1 MVDGRNRDATEFR
14 EIALNRG
21 RNTNS
26 NIFPNNFITTAK
38 YTTLTLIPK
47 NLFEQFHRVANIWFL
62 IVSIFQIL
70 PFGLSPTSSW
80 ATIAPLSLV
89 LTVTLIKDAYQDYR
103 RRKSDKDLNN
113 REVRIWK
120 EEKEAF
126 EPVKWMQLEVGNL
139 VLLESDSPVP
149 ADIVIFATSHEE
161 HICYIET
168 SNLDGETNLKI
179 RNSLPETSA
188 IFEGELE
195 SAMKMIYKLDN
206 AKLKSEHPNNRLY
219 SFEGSLILKGHPKAV
234 PIDNGHILLRGSTVK
249 NSKWVLGCA
258 VFTGI
263 DTKLMMNSKMPP
275 HKRSNVERR
284 VNRYLTIVFTILL
297 VISMLSASISA
308 AYIFEYPDR
317 TEFFTGKDDTS
328 AAYLN
333 FITFLILYNSLV
345 PISLYVTMDVVR
357 VIQAKFIQWD
367 LRMYYEPIDRPAIA
381 KTGDL
386 NEDLGQIEYIFSDKT
401 GTLTENQMEFKMCS
415 IKGKIYGS
423 MEQSNTDREDISIN
437 PHPQFKFYDST
448 LLEDLKGSRS
458 KEISEFLELLS
469 TCHTVIPDKGKDG
482 ELIYQAASPDE
493 EALVIAAHALGYSFF
508 KSKPGYLAVKIHN
521 EVHEYKVVGVNE
533 FNSNRKRMS
542 VIIESLTEP
551 SRPPILY
558 CKGADNVILERA
570 NASEAEK
577 NELNKQLYD
586 YSVQGLRTLVLAKR
600 ELTRAE
606 SQDFERKWHAAKN
619 AMADR
624 QKRLDEVAAEI
635 EVNMDIIGATAI
647 EDKIQEGVPETIA
660 DLMEGG
666 VKVWVLTGDKQE
678 TAINIGYSCKM
689 LKKEMEVI
697 IINAHSLESTKS
709 QLKKALMKSVYKEN
723 ESNPAH
729 FMRVQE
735 DEFEK
740 EIDIESLNLGL
751 VIDGETLLYVFSDMQ
766 AMEHFAMLSCL
777 CHAVI
782 CCRVS
787 PLQKS
792 EVVKLVKCNFQ
803 FQPITLAIGDGA
815 NDVSMIQEAHVGIGI
830 CGKEGLQA
838 VNSSDYAIA
847 RFKYLIPLLFLH
859 GRWNYMRITM
869 VILYSFYKNFILVL
883 PMFYFSFMNMYS
895 GTALY
900 DSYLLLSF
908 NVALTSLPIVIVG
921 SIDRDLEAD
930 DMLINPALYQDG
942 IYSRR
947 FNAKIFIKWTFK
959 AIFQSIIIYFL
970 ITMNS
975 FNLISGDG
983 DAESYNL
990 MGTVYFYSIVL
1001 TVSFMIMIKTNNWTF
1016 LFIIVLFLSALAFFP
1031 FIFFY
1036 DYAMFPTSEL
1046 TGVTF
1051 RLFSELPCF
1060 LSWTLIPPFCFI
1072 VILVKD
1078 FIYALWFPSEI
1089 DHIRSRKTGKV
1100 HPEMIYEQQEEET
1113 KHLIISRA
1121 SKYKSKLSDVF
1132 NPKGIKLKNDKEE
1145 EAPKNDYSLKTL
1157 TLQFYNLYM
1166 EKSFNKF
1173 TTEKIMKFIRKI
1185 FIILFILNLIWTIS
1199 DIVQG
1204 STNSMIAI
1212 RIGVVIVFFGFIIFV
1227 HTRLFVRYYEPVVL
1241 AVLVVGLVIKVSLE
1255 IINQNDGSMT
1265 TALVPILTFVLFS
1278 VSTYKVFLI
1287 NILFLMIYL
1296 IRVLVHYATDLDAVS
1311 MEIIAM
1317 NYIVLLSG
1325 ITVISAFVGYA
1336 LEKSRRTSYIL
1347 RKKLEHQ
1354 FQKGQEI
1361 LGNLL
1366 PRFVKDRVKQ
1376 GVRYIAEDQGIVT
1389 LLFCD
1394 IYDFDKICVTHTPN
1408 ELIDLLD
1415 KFFAI
1420 LDGLCDKHGVTKI
1433 ETVNKTYLVCGGLKD
1448 SEENLSPE
1456 LLDKNHAQRVLELAM
1471 NILKKIEPVYLKNG
1485 DKFQVKMGINSGPI
1499 IAGVVGDHKPQFSLI
1514 GDTINTASRMCS
1526 TLKEPCQI
1534 QISSATYEFVKS
1546 QPYNFKPS
1554 KVEAKGKGWLDTY
1567 VLKVQEAKKKNRRVT
1582 TFEEMGPTQFQPI
1595 EQQQQQ
1601 QEPLPEKNSLNVSVL
1616 PLLPSEGE
1624 SYAVKETSTVFDIDK
1639 LQYESFDSD
1648 EDYAGLAGPVQW
1660 LTCSFKEMAM
1670 QHEYRITTL
1679 KKEMATMRWGLW
1691 MTIIIYAII
1700 LANFIVGFE
1709 LTSNFGNGVQIG
1721 LRAACLAAMIGL
1733 AIVLKNVYQNQMFP
1747 WAVMVIYISCSY
1759 VSVLSIS
1766 RIRSDFFYIIVLEE
1780 MYTNVV
1786 INHISGLPFGHILI
1800 ASFCDFIHWITAVIL
1815 DPDDYSKSIEATF
1828 FIFIFTFINAAASY
1842 MREYNDRKNYNLSR
1856 MAQRD
1861 IQNTEKLLSQMMP
1874 PSVVKNLHNNVTT
1887 TDKYADVTMIY
1898 ADIVGF
1904 TAYSSNKKPIEVVS
1918 MLSKLFSN
1926 FDHLCMK
1933 NNVYKVHTI
1942 GDCYVVLSFSD
1953 SGEDGYTRNI
1963 AREVTNMINM
1973 ALDMIK
1979 CIKRINRDKN
1989 MSLNMRIGL
1998 HTGEVTAG
2006 ITGTNIVRYD
2016 IYGPDVDIANKME
2029 SNGQAG
2035 KINVSEVTKALLEV
2049 HCPGRF
2055 DYVFNKVVTHQPVNR
2070 SLDAYFVRAKL
2081 TDDLEF

>member
-1 MVDGRNRDATEFR
+1 MVDRKNRDASEFR

-21 RNTNS
+21 RNDNA

-38 YTTLTLIPK
+38 YTTITLIPK

-70 PFGLSPTSSW
+70 PLNLSPTSSW

-103 RRKSDKDLNN
+103 RRKSDKELNN
-113 REVRIWK
+113 REVKIWK
-120 EEKEAF
+120 EEIGTF
-126 EPVKWMQLEVGNL
+126 ETVKWMQLQVGSL
-139 VLLESDSPVP
+139 VLLESDSAIP
-149 ADIVIFATSHEE
+149 ADLVIFATSHEE

-195 SAMKMIYKLDN
+195 SAMKMIYKLDSS
-206 AKLKSEHPNNRLY
+206 KLKSEHPNNRLY

-234 PIDNGHILLRGSTVK
+234 PIDNGNILLRGSTVK
-249 NSKWVLGCA
+249 NTNWVLGCA
-258 VFTGI
+258 IFTGI

-284 VNRYLTIVFTILL
+284 VNRYLSIVFTILL
-297 VISMLSASISA
+297 VISLLSATISVVYNYQNPDA
-308 AYIFEYPDR
+308 VEY
-317 TEFFTGKDDTS
+317 FTGDNNS
-328 AAYLN
+328 AMSVLN

-345 PISLYVTMDVVR
+345 PISLYVTMDIVR

-423 MEQSNTDREDISIN
+423 METEGNTDRAEISIN
-437 PHPQFKFYDST
+437 PHPQFKFYDSS
-448 LLEDLKGSRS
+448 LLSDLRGPRKR
-458 KEISEFLELLS
+458 EVSEFLELLS
-469 TCHTVIPDKGKDG
+469 TCHTVIPDKGKQG

-493 EALVIAAHALGYSFF
+493 EALVIAAHALGYSFT
-508 KSKPGYLAVKIHN
+508 KSKPGYIAVRVN
-521 EVHEYKVVGVNE
+521 DETFEYKVVGVNE
-533 FNSNRKRMS
+533 FNSTRKRMS
-542 VIIESLTEP
+542 VVLESLTEP

-558 CKGADNVILERA
+558 CKGADNIILERV

-577 NELNKQLYD
+577 SELNKQLYD

-606 SQDFERKWHAAKN
+606 SQDFERKWQAAKN

-635 EVNMDIIGATAI
+635 EVNMELIGATAI

-689 LKKEMEVI
+689 LKQDMEVI
-697 IINAHSLESTKS
+697 IINSHSLEAAKL
-709 QLKKALMKSVYKEN
+709 QLKKALMKYVYKEI
-723 ESNPAH
+723 ESNSSNLI
-729 FMRVQE
+729 RIQE
-735 DEFEK
+735 DNNNNEK
-740 EIDIESLNLGL
+740 EIDVDSLNLGL
-751 VIDGETLLYVFSDMQ
+751 VIDGETLLYVFSDLQ
-766 AMEHFAMLSCL
+766 AMKHFAMLSCL

-792 EVVKLVKCNFQ
+792 EVVRLVKCNFQ
-803 FQPITLAIGDGA
+803 FAPITLAIGDGA

-859 GRWNYMRITM
+859 GRWNYQRITI

-883 PMFYFSFMNMYS
+883 PMFYFSFFNMYS

-900 DSYLLLSF
+900 DSWLLLSY

-921 SIDRDLEAD
+921 SVDKDLEAD
-930 DMLINPALYQDG
+930 EVLINPSLYQDG
-942 IYSRR
+942 IYSKM

-975 FNLISGDG
+975 YELISTDG
-983 DAESYNL
+983 DPESYNL
-990 MGTVYFYSIVL
+990 MGTVCFYSIVQ
-1001 TVSFMIMIKTNNWTF
+1001 TVTLMMLIKTHNWNYLF
-1016 LFIIVLFLSALAFFP
+1016 LIVLFLSLAVFFP
-1031 FIFFY
+1031 FVLFY
-1036 DYAMFPTSEL
+1036 DYTKIPTAEL
-1046 TGVTF
+1046 AGVTKNMF
-1051 RLFSELPCF
+1051 RELIWF
-1060 LSWTLIPPFCFI
+1060 LSWTLIPYIC
-1072 VILVKD
+1072 ILIILAKD
-1078 FIYALWFPSEI
+1078 FVYSLWFPSDI
-1089 DHIRSRKTGKV
+1089 DHIKSRKIGKV
-1100 HPEMIYEQQEEET
+1100 HPEIAYEQPDQEEA
-1113 KHLIISRA
+1113 KQLIVSRA
-1121 SKYKSKLSDVF
+1121 SKYKTRLSDVF
-1132 NPKGIKLKNDKEE
+1132 NPKGIKLKAVEE
-1145 EAPKNDYSLKTL
+1145 EAPKNDYSLKAL
-1157 TLQFYNLYM
+1157 TLKFYNIYL
-1166 EKSFNKF
+1166 EKSFSRY
-1173 TTEKIMKFIRKI
+1173 TTDKIMKFIRKI
-1185 FIILFILNLIWTIS
+1185 FILLFILSLIWTVY
-1199 DIVQG
+1199 DIAQG

-1212 RIGVVIVFFGFIIFV
+1212 RAGVVVVFFGFIIFV
-1227 HTRLFVRYYEPVVL
+1227 HSKLFVRYYEPIVL
-1241 AVLVVGLVIKVSLE
+1241 AVLVVGLVIKVALE
-1255 IINQNDGSMT
+1255 FINQNDGSMT

-1287 NILFLMIYL
+1287 NILFLLIYL
-1296 IRVLVHYATDLDAVS
+1296 IRVLAHYSSSLDAVG
-1311 MEIIAM
+1311 MEIISM
-1317 NYIVLLSG
+1317 NYIVLLVG
-1325 ITVISAFVGYA
+1325 ITIISAFVGYA
-1336 LEKSRRTSYIL
+1336 LEKARRTNYIL

-1394 IYDFDKICVTHTPN
+1394 IYNFDKICVTHSPN
-1408 ELIDLLD
+1408 ELLDLLD
-1415 KFFAI
+1415 KFFGI

-1448 SEENLSPE
+1448 SEENLSQK
-1456 LLDKNHAQRVLELAM
+1456 LLQKNHAQRVLELAV

-1534 QISSATYEFVKS
+1534 QISSDTYEYVKGE
-1546 QPYNFKPS
+1546 PYLFTPN
-1554 KVEAKGKGWLDTY
+1554 KVEAKGKGMLDTY
-1567 VLKVQEAKKKNRRVT
+1567 IIKNQEPKKKNRRIT
-1582 TFEEMGPTQFQPI
+1582 TFEEMVPSQF
-1595 EQQQQQ
+1595 QQQQQ
-1601 QEPLPEKNSLNVSVL
+1601 QQPPPDKSLNVSSL
-1616 PLLPSEGE
+1616 PLLPSEQENINIKE
-1624 SYAVKETSTVFDIDK
+1624 SSTVFDIDK
-1639 LQYESFDSD
+1639 LQYESFDGD
-1648 EDYAGLAGPVQW
+1648 EDYTGLAGPVQW

-1670 QHEYRITTL
+1670 QHEYRVTTL
-1679 KKEMATMRWGLW
+1679 KSEMKNMKWGLW
-1691 MTIIIYAII
+1691 MTIIVYAV
-1700 LANFIVGFE
+1700 LLMNFIVGFK
-1709 LTSNFGNGVQIG
+1709 LMTSFGTGVLIG
-1721 LRAACLAAMIGL
+1721 LRAGNLGAMILL
-1733 AIVLKNVYQNQMFP
+1733 ALVLNKVYENMMFP
-1747 WAVMVIYISCSY
+1747 WGVMAIYVAASYIST
-1759 VSVLSIS
+1759 LSIS
-1766 RIRSDFFYIIVLEE
+1766 RIGSDFFYIIVLEE

-1800 ASFCDFIHWITAVIL
+1800 ASLCSIIHWITTVIL
-1815 DPDDYSKSIEATF
+1815 NPDEFSKSIEATF
-1828 FIFIFTFINAAASY
+1828 FVIIFTFINGAASY
-1842 MREYNDRKNYNLSR
+1842 MREYNNRRNYNLSR

-1887 TDKYADVTMIY
+1887 TDKYADVTMIF

-1904 TAYSSNKKPIEVVS
+1904 TAYSSDKKPIEVVS

-1953 SGEDGYTRNI
+1953 SGDNGYTRNI

-1979 CIKRINRDKN
+1979 CIKRINRSKN

-2035 KINVSEVTKALLEV
+2035 KINVSEVTKALLET
-2049 HCPGRF
+2049 HCPDRF
-2055 DYVFNKVVTHQPVNR
+2055 DYIFNKIVTHQPVNR
-2070 SLDAYFVRAKL
+2070 SLNSFFVRAKL
-2081 TDDLEF
+2081 ADDIEF